1 MLIPLEFNKFGVDFI
16 NTTCISDSVYSASL
30 ENINRHH
37 QYDKPFLISSKTV
50 KNVEFKD
57 KFLTR
62 KPRLYVTPT
71 MGLEYSSSVFK

>member
-1 MLIPLEFNKFGVDFI
+1 MLIPLVFNKFGVYFI
-16 NTTCISDSVYSASL
+16 NTISDSVYSASL

-57 KFLTR
+57 KFSTR

-71 MGLEYSSSVFK
+71 MGLEYSSSIFK